1 MRVGGSW
8 PSYHYLVNFFLTFMQ
23 ETSKQE
29 HCFIPDE
36 VEIERILQLPATQTN
51 MRLCWQCSSTT
62 PCIYGIMDSDKLSE
76 IWPSSMW
83 AGEQKQQS

>member
-1 MRVGGSW
+1 
-8 PSYHYLVNFFLTFMQ
+8 MQ

-62 PCIYGIMDSDKLSE
+62 LCIYGIMDSDKLVKFGQAVCGQVNRNNNHKLFGHLGHS
-76 IWPSSMW
+76 
-83 AGEQKQQS
+83 